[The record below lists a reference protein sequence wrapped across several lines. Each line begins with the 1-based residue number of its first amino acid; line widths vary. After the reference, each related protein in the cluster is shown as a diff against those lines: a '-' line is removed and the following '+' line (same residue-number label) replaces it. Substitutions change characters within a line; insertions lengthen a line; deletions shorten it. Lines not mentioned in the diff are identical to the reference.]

1 MPYIDNNKG
10 KKYYRNQIN
19 KYKVYSGKVEKSLAE
34 EFDKK
39 LQDNNI
45 TYTYW
50 LRKNIERYLQDCE
63 IFFKNH

>member
-1 MPYIDNNKG
+1 MSYGNG

>member
-19 KYKVYSGKVEKSLAE
+19 KYKAYSGKVEKSLAE

-39 LQDNNI
+39 LQNYKI

-50 LRKNIERYLQDCE
+50 LRKNIERYL
-63 IFFKNH
+63 KNL